1 MYQEFP
7 SMITFFN
14 YTWVKLQ
21 FYDYTANNKLLLDTS
36 NDFLENYNK
45 YKASGNIS
53 TYLVGVNIYKTK
65 GLLSSRKLELTYQS
79 ANKIKQKN
87 NRY

>member
-1 MYQEFP
+1 
-7 SMITFFN
+7 MITFFN

-45 YKASGNIS
+45 YKASGNIF